1 MSQQLTLQIEP
12 SLVERHR
19 NVRDVVSTGVY
30 QRGLTLIAGKLD
42 KSPGTLSSALSADG
56 RVFSVDDL
64 ELYIEKTGDTTP
76 IEYLVAR
83 YIGATP
89 ELIAAARAERGQRLL
104 AEAIA
109 LMREVAPVVRARR

>member
-1 MSQQLTLQIEP
+1 MNQQLTLQIEP
-12 SLVERHR
+12 TLVERHR

-30 QRGLTLIAGKLD
+30 KRGLTFIAGKLD
-42 KSPGTLSSALSADG
+42 KSPGTLSSALAADG

-83 YIGATP
+83 FIGSNADQ
-89 ELIAAARAERGQRLL
+89 IAAARDARIDAGINELLLLVRERKRG
-104 AEAIA
+104 
-109 LMREVAPVVRARR
+109 RR